1 MRLVHLK
8 DKVGVGCD
16 CLMQGEQEGKEVGSG
31 EVGRGLK
38 GGGCVLLSLNV
49 SMQNFKDSLSILE
62 KSRQDD
68 L

>member
-16 CLMQGEQEGKEVGSG
+16 CLMQGEQEW
-31 EVGRGLK
+31 K
-38 GGGCVLLSLNV
+38 GGSWVWRGG
-49 SMQNFKDSLSILE
+49 QGPQGRRKNFKDSLSILE